1 MLSFILFFRNSD
13 IWLIAD
19 NQYLQLQLISL
30 SFLMHKIIKLFLI
43 ALLLAGCSVSNKNT
57 ASDSAKLESIP
68 LELTTHQGDQQ
79 QFVEGDEIQFLL
91 SLGQDA
97 YIYMYYIDAVNKLTQ
112 ILPSENQQS
121 NFYTAGY
128 FLTIPEYETLYRF
141 TISEPF
147 GNELIWV
154 IASDRSVAMKRF
166 PDSQF
171 PDSIEN
177 IRQLIKESSDKA
189 YGEYVLKIVTTGQ
202 EKDGQ

>member
-1 MLSFILFFRNSD
+1 
-13 IWLIAD
+13 
-19 NQYLQLQLISL
+19 
-30 SFLMHKIIKLFLI
+30 MHKIIKLFLI

-68 LELTTHQGDQQ
+68 LELTTHQGGQQ

-97 YIYMYYIDAVNKLTQ
+97 YIYMYYIDAANKLTQ

-154 IASDRSVAMKRF
+154 IASDRSAAMKRF

-171 PDSIEN
+171 PGSRLPGSRLPGSIEN

-189 YGEYVLKIVTTGQ
+189 YGEYILKIVTTGQ